1 MQALQK
7 KVAETDNI
15 VPVMSAVIK
24 EVTGGENA
32 EGITYTQ
39 NNEEKNI
46 AVDGVFCAIGS
57 VPNTQALEGVCEL
70 DESGYV
76 KAGES
81 LTVAELIDFCDSS
94 PNISKYQA
102 PRYYRFVNDL
112 PQTATG
118 KKQHFVIKKQ
128 AAEDL
133 KNGLLLKK

>member
-1 MQALQK
+1 MYRYRCSRFNKRRVRA
-7 KVAETDNI
+7 AY
-15 VPVMSAVIK
+15 VIK
-24 EVTGGENA
+24 A
-32 EGITYTQ
+32 
-39 NNEEKNI
+39 
-46 AVDGVFCAIGS
+46 D
-57 VPNTQALEGVCEL
+57 
-70 DESGYV
+70 
-76 KAGES
+76 ES
-81 LTVAELIDFCDSS
+81 LTVAELINFCDSS